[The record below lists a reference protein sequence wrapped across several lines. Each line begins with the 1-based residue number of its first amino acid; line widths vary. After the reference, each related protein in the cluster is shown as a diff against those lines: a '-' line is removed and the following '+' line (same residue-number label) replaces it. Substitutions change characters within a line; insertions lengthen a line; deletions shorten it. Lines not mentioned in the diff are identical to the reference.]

1 MKTSSKVFLLV
12 LFYILFI
19 VIIGNLKSTITYV
32 RAEEID
38 LPVLDTFTAEVTA
51 YTSSED
57 ETDDTPFLTASGET
71 TGPGTIACPSRF
83 KFGTLIQIEKRIF
96 KCNDR
101 MHKRFR
107 DTNHF
112 DIWLEDKKSAREWG
126 RRTIQ
131 VSVILPAIH
140 SLAEK

>member
-19 VIIGNLKSTITYV
+19 AIIGNLKSTITYV
-32 RAEEID
+32 RAEEVE
-38 LPVLDTFTAEVTA
+38 LPRLETITAEVTA
-51 YTSSED
+51 YTSSVD

-71 TGPGTIACPSRF
+71 TAPGTIACPSRF
-83 KFGTLIQIEKRIF
+83 KFGTMIQIEKRIF

-112 DIWLEDKKSAREWG
+112 DIWVESKAEARQWG
-126 RRTIQ
+126 RKTVEVSIILQ
-131 VSVILPAIH
+131 VIPIF
-140 SLAEK
+140 AEK

>member
-1 MKTSSKVFLLV
+1 MKTSSKVFSLV

-32 RAEEID
+32 RAEEVE
-38 LPVLDTFTAEVTA
+38 LPRLETFPAEVTA
-51 YTSSED
+51 YTSSVD

-83 KFGTLIQIEKRIF
+83 KFGTLIQIEKQIF

-112 DIWLEDKKSAREWG
+112 DIWVESKDEARQWG
-126 RRTIQ
+126 RKTVE
-131 VSVILPAIH
+131 VSVILQVIPIF
-140 SLAEK
+140 AEK